1 MSFKEVLATKAQ
13 KTIEDTA
20 LNVAINVKGILEEK
34 ADKGER
40 EYFVM
45 LNQKDLSIATSKIFL
60 ELLEDLL
67 DGVKVDVTERMTFSI
82 FKTLYLRFSW

>member
-1 MSFKEVLATKAQ
+1 MAFKEELAAKAQ

-45 LNQKDLSIATSKIFL
+45 INQKDLSIATSGTFL
-60 ELLEDLL
+60 ELLADLL
-67 DGVKVDVTERMTFSI
+67 DGVKVDVIERMTFSM
-82 FKTLYLRFSW
+82 FKTQYLRFSW